1 MQLVPIKT
9 NKTQHY
15 FFKACITFWEPHQLE
30 VVASH
35 ARHPIEIR
43 LSSNPKLRKNGVHD
57 LTELTQEPP
66 TVETATRSKASRGA
80 LVFIFATVLFD
91 TLGFGIIIPVLPGL
105 VVSFVQGDPA
115 RGAEIFGLFGT
126 TWALMQFLFAPLLG
140 ALSDRYGRRPVLILS
155 AFGLGIDYII
165 MALAPNLTWLFIG
178 RVVSGITSASFTVSF
193 AYVADTTPG
202 EKRAGAYGMIG
213 SIFGVGFIIGPL
225 VGGLLAGIGPR
236 FPFWGAAAL
245 SLASAAYGLVVLPE
259 SLPIEH
265 RSPVSL
271 RKANPIGSLSM
282 IRAKKGLAGFVTVN
296 FLNFLAF
303 QVLPSVYVLYA
314 AYRYGW
320 GYATVGT
327 ALALVGACNIVVQGL
342 LVRRV
347 VSRFGERIA
356 LLIGIIS
363 GTVGFVIWGLAPNS
377 LVFLLAIIFYAPIGF
392 VQPALQGLM
401 TRRVGPEEQGALQ
414 GINGSLLGLTGV
426 IGPTLF
432 TLTYAFFIGSQAP
445 VNLPG
450 APFLL
455 AALLM
460 VSSLILAVKVTRSR
474 DQSLVSEDLSNRI
487 ESNV

>member
-1 MQLVPIKT
+1 
-9 NKTQHY
+9 
-15 FFKACITFWEPHQLE
+15 
-30 VVASH
+30 
-35 ARHPIEIR
+35 
-43 LSSNPKLRKNGVHD
+43 

-66 TVETATRSKASRGA
+66 RIETVPRIGASRAA
-80 LVFIFATVLFD
+80 LAFIFATVLFD

-105 VVSFVQGDPA
+105 VVSFVQGDAA

-126 TWALMQFLFAPLLG
+126 TWALMQFLFAPMLG

-193 AYVADTTPG
+193 AYVADTVPG

-225 VGGLLAGIGPR
+225 VGGILASIGPR
-236 FPFWGAAAL
+236 FPFWGAATL
-245 SLASAAYGLVVLPE
+245 SLASAAYGLFVLPE
-259 SLPIEH
+259 SLPLEH
-265 RSPVSL
+265 RSSVTF
-271 RKANPIGSLSM
+271 RKANPIGSISM
-282 IRAKKGLAGFVTVN
+282 IRGRKALAGFVTVN

-303 QVLPSVYVLYA
+303 QVLPSIYVLYA

-320 GYATVGT
+320 GYALVGS
-327 ALALVGACNIVVQGL
+327 ALALVGASNIIVQGL

-347 VSRFGERIA
+347 VSRFGERIT
-356 LLIGIIS
+356 LLIGIVS

-377 LVFLLAIIFYAPIGF
+377 LIFMIAIIFYAPIGF

-401 TRRVGPEEQGALQ
+401 TRRVSASEQGQLQ
-414 GINGSLLGLTGV
+414 GINGSLMGLTGV

-432 TLTYAFFIGSQAP
+432 TLLFAFFIGNQAP

-455 AALLM
+455 SALLM
-460 VSSLILAVKVTRSR
+460 ISSLILAAKVTQTIGQSSISQELPRSIGSR
-474 DQSLVSEDLSNRI
+474 S
-487 ESNV
+487 

>member
-1 MQLVPIKT
+1 
-9 NKTQHY
+9 
-15 FFKACITFWEPHQLE
+15 
-30 VVASH
+30 
-35 ARHPIEIR
+35 
-43 LSSNPKLRKNGVHD
+43 

-66 TVETATRSKASRGA
+66 RVETLTRTGASRAA
-80 LVFIFATVLFD
+80 LAFIFATVLFD

-105 VVSFVQGDPA
+105 VVSFVGGDTA
-115 RGAEIFGLFGT
+115 RGAEVFGLFGT

-140 ALSDRYGRRPVLILS
+140 ALSDRFGRRPVLILS

-213 SIFGVGFIIGPL
+213 SIWGVGFIIGPL

-245 SLASAAYGLVVLPE
+245 SLASAGYGLVVLPE

-282 IRAKKGLAGFVTVN
+282 IRARRGLAGFVTVN

-320 GYATVGT
+320 GYAAVGT
-327 ALALVGACNIVVQGL
+327 ALAIVGACNIVVQGL

-347 VSRFGERIA
+347 VGRFGERVA
-356 LLIGIIS
+356 LLIGIVS
-363 GTVGFVIWGLAPNS
+363 GTVGFLIWGLASNS
-377 LVFLLAIIFYAPIGF
+377 LLFLLSIIFYAPIGF

-401 TRRVGPEEQGALQ
+401 TRRVGPSEQGALQ
-414 GINGSLLGLTGV
+414 GINGSLMGLTGV

-432 TLTYAFFIGSQAP
+432 TLIFAFFIGSQAP

-455 AALLM
+455 SALLM
-460 VSSLILAVKVTRSR
+460 VSSLILAAKVTRLKDRRSVVEE
-474 DQSLVSEDLSNRI
+474 LPNRI
-487 ESNV
+487 ESRI

>member
-1 MQLVPIKT
+1 
-9 NKTQHY
+9 
-15 FFKACITFWEPHQLE
+15 
-30 VVASH
+30 
-35 ARHPIEIR
+35 
-43 LSSNPKLRKNGVHD
+43 

-66 TVETATRSKASRGA
+66 RVETVTRTGASRAA
-80 LVFIFATVLFD
+80 LAFIFATVLFD

-105 VVSFVQGDPA
+105 VVSFVGGDTA
-115 RGAEIFGLFGT
+115 RGAEVFGLFGT
-126 TWALMQFLFAPLLG
+126 TWALMQFIFAPLLG

-213 SIFGVGFIIGPL
+213 SIWGVGFIIGPL

-259 SLPIEH
+259 SLPMEH
-265 RSPVSL
+265 RSPISL

-282 IRAKKGLAGFVTVN
+282 IRARKGLTGFVTVN

-327 ALALVGACNIVVQGL
+327 ALALVGACNIIVQGL

-347 VSRFGERIA
+347 VTRFGERIA
-356 LLIGIIS
+356 LIIGIIS

-377 LVFLLAIIFYAPIGF
+377 LLFLLAIIFYAPIGF

-401 TRRVGPEEQGALQ
+401 TRRVGPSEQGALQ
-414 GINGSLLGLTGV
+414 GINGSLMGLTGV

-432 TLTYAFFIGSQAP
+432 TLIFAFFIGSQAP

-455 AALLM
+455 SALLM
-460 VSSLILAVKVTRSR
+460 ASSLILAAKVTRSR
-474 DQSLVSEDLSNRI
+474 DQSSVSEDLQKRV
-487 ESNV
+487 ESPI

>member
-1 MQLVPIKT
+1 MVK
-9 NKTQHY
+9 
-15 FFKACITFWEPHQLE
+15 E
-30 VVASH
+30 
-35 ARHPIEIR
+35 
-43 LSSNPKLRKNGVHD
+43 

-66 TVETATRSKASRGA
+66 RIETATRTQASRAA

-105 VVSFVQGDPA
+105 VVSFVGGDPA
-115 RGAEIFGLFGT
+115 TVEARGAQIFGLFGT
-126 TWALMQFLFAPLLG
+126 TWALMQFIFAPLLG
-140 ALSDRYGRRPVLILS
+140 ALSDRFGRRPVLILS

-193 AYVADTTPG
+193 AYVADATPG

-213 SIFGVGFIIGPL
+213 SIWGVGFVIGPL
-225 VGGLLAGIGPR
+225 VGGILAGIGPR

-245 SLASAAYGLVVLPE
+245 SLASAAYGLSVLPE
-259 SLPIEH
+259 SLTMEH

-271 RKANPIGSLSM
+271 RKANPIGGLLM
-282 IRAKKGLAGFVTVN
+282 ISTKKGLAGFVTVN

-320 GYATVGT
+320 GYVLVGS
-327 ALALVGACNIVVQGL
+327 ALALVGACNIIVQGL

-347 VSRFGERIA
+347 VSRFGERFA
-356 LLIGIIS
+356 LLIGIVS
-363 GTVGFVIWGLAPNS
+363 GTIGFVIWGLAPNS
-377 LVFLLAIIFYAPIGF
+377 VLFMIAIIFYAPIGF

-401 TRRVGPEEQGALQ
+401 TRRVGPAEQGALQ
-414 GINGSLLGLTGV
+414 GINGSLMGLTGV
-426 IGPTLF
+426 VGPALF
-432 TLTYAFFIGSQAP
+432 TTIFAFFIGTNAP
-445 VNLPG
+445 FNAPG

-455 AALLM
+455 SAVLM
-460 VSSLILAVKVTRSR
+460 VG
-474 DQSLVSEDLSNRI
+474 SLVLTLRVTS
-487 ESNV
+487 

>member
-1 MQLVPIKT
+1 
-9 NKTQHY
+9 
-15 FFKACITFWEPHQLE
+15 
-30 VVASH
+30 
-35 ARHPIEIR
+35 
-43 LSSNPKLRKNGVHD
+43 
-57 LTELTQEPP
+57 
-66 TVETATRSKASRGA
+66 
-80 LVFIFATVLFD
+80 
-91 TLGFGIIIPVLPGL
+91 
-105 VVSFVQGDPA
+105 
-115 RGAEIFGLFGT
+115 
-126 TWALMQFLFAPLLG
+126 MQFLFAPLLG

-245 SLASAAYGLVVLPE
+245 SLASAASGLIVLPE
-259 SLPIEH
+259 SLPLEH
-265 RSPVSL
+265 RRPVSL
-271 RKANPIGSLSM
+271 RRANPIGSLSM
-282 IRAKKGLAGFVTVN
+282 IRGRKGLAGFVTIN

-303 QVLPSVYVLYA
+303 QVLPSIYVLYA

-320 GYATVGT
+320 GYATVGA
-327 ALALVGACNIVVQGL
+327 ALALVGASNIIVQGL

-347 VSRFGERIA
+347 VTRFGERTA

-363 GTVGFVIWGLAPNS
+363 GTVGFVTWGLAPNS
-377 LVFLLAIIFYAPIGF
+377 LLFMIAIIFYAPIGF

-401 TRRVGPEEQGALQ
+401 TRRVGPSEQGQLQ

-432 TLTYAFFIGSQAP
+432 TLVFAFFISSQAP

-455 AALLM
+455 SALLM
-460 VSSLILAVKVTRSR
+460 ISSLILTAKVTRAK
-474 DQSLVSEDLSNRI
+474 DQSSVSNDPPNTY
-487 ESNV
+487 

>member
-1 MQLVPIKT
+1 
-9 NKTQHY
+9 
-15 FFKACITFWEPHQLE
+15 
-30 VVASH
+30 
-35 ARHPIEIR
+35 
-43 LSSNPKLRKNGVHD
+43 LS
-57 LTELTQEPP
+57 ELTQEPP
-66 TVETATRSKASRGA
+66 SVLTATRPQASRAA
-80 LVFIFATVLFD
+80 LAFIFATVLFD

-105 VVSFVQGDPA
+105 VVGFVGGDTA
-115 RGAEIFGLFGT
+115 RGAAVFGLFGT

-193 AYVADTTPG
+193 AYVADTVPG
-202 EKRAGAYGMIG
+202 ERRAGAYGMIG

-259 SLPIEH
+259 SLPVEH
-265 RSPVSL
+265 RRPVSL
-271 RKANPIGSLSM
+271 RRGNPIGSLLM
-282 IRAKKGLAGFVTVN
+282 IRGKGLAGYVAVN

-347 VSRFGERIA
+347 VARFGERMA

-432 TLTYAFFIGSQAP
+432 TLIFAFFIGSQAP
-445 VNLPG
+445 FNLPG

-455 AALLM
+455 SALLM
-460 VSSLILAVKVTRSR
+460 ISSLILAAKVTRTRS
-474 DQSLVSEDLSNRI
+474 QSLVSEDLSNRI
-487 ESNV
+487 TSNA

>member
-1 MQLVPIKT
+1 M
-9 NKTQHY
+9 
-15 FFKACITFWEPHQLE
+15 
-30 VVASH
+30 
-35 ARHPIEIR
+35 
-43 LSSNPKLRKNGVHD
+43 
-57 LTELTQEPP
+57 TELTQEPP
-66 TVETATRSKASRGA
+66 RVETVTRTGASRAA
-80 LVFIFATVLFD
+80 LAFIFATVLFD

-105 VVSFVQGDPA
+105 VVSFVGGDPA

-155 AFGLGIDYII
+155 AFGLGIDYMI

-213 SIFGVGFIIGPL
+213 SIWGVGFIIGPL
-225 VGGLLAGIGPR
+225 VGGILAGIGPR

-259 SLPIEH
+259 SLPLAH

-271 RKANPIGSLSM
+271 RKANPIGSLSI
-282 IRAKKGLAGFVTVN
+282 IRARKGLAGFVTVN

-327 ALALVGACNIVVQGL
+327 ALALVGACNIIVQGL

-347 VSRFGERIA
+347 VGRFGERVA
-356 LLIGIIS
+356 LLIGIVS

-377 LVFLLAIIFYAPIGF
+377 LLFLIAIIFYAPIGF

-401 TRRVGPEEQGALQ
+401 TRRVGPSEQGALQ
-414 GINGSLLGLTGV
+414 GINGSLMGLTGV

-432 TLTYAFFIGSQAP
+432 TLIFAFFIGSQAP

-455 AALLM
+455 SAFLMIASLLLAL
-460 VSSLILAVKVTRSR
+460 KVTRAMERVTPS
-474 DQSLVSEDLSNRI
+474 QQLQTVI
-487 ESNV
+487 E

>member
-1 MQLVPIKT
+1 M
-9 NKTQHY
+9 
-15 FFKACITFWEPHQLE
+15 
-30 VVASH
+30 
-35 ARHPIEIR
+35 
-43 LSSNPKLRKNGVHD
+43 
-57 LTELTQEPP
+57 TELTQEPP
-66 TVETATRSKASRGA
+66 RVETVTRTGA
-80 LVFIFATVLFD
+80 GRAALAFIFATVLFD

-105 VVSFVQGDPA
+105 VVSFVGGDPA

-155 AFGLGIDYII
+155 AFGLGIDYMI

-193 AYVADTTPG
+193 AYVADTTPV
-202 EKRAGAYGMIG
+202 G
-213 SIFGVGFIIGPL
+213 SIWGVGFIIGPL

-236 FPFWGAAAL
+236 FPFWGAATL
-245 SLASAAYGLVVLPE
+245 SIASAAYGLVVLPE
-259 SLPIEH
+259 SLSLEH

-271 RKANPIGSLSM
+271 RRANPIGSLSM
-282 IRAKKGLAGFVTVN
+282 IRARKGLAGFVTVN

-320 GYATVGT
+320 GYALVGA
-327 ALALVGACNIVVQGL
+327 ALALVGACNIIVQGL

-347 VSRFGERIA
+347 VARFGERLA
-356 LLIGIIS
+356 LLIGIVS
-363 GTVGFVIWGLAPNS
+363 GTIGFVIWGLATNS
-377 LVFLLAIIFYAPIGF
+377 ILFMIAIIFYAPIGF

-401 TRRVGPEEQGALQ
+401 TRRVGPSEQGALQ
-414 GINGSLLGLTGV
+414 GINGSLMGLTGV

-432 TLTYAFFIGSQAP
+432 TLIFAFFIGSQAP
-445 VNLPG
+445 FNLPG

-455 AALLM
+455 SALLM
-460 VSSLILAVKVTRSR
+460 IASLLLALKVTRAVER
-474 DQSLVSEDLSNRI
+474 VSPTEQFQTMV
-487 ESNV
+487 E

>member
-1 MQLVPIKT
+1 
-9 NKTQHY
+9 
-15 FFKACITFWEPHQLE
+15 
-30 VVASH
+30 
-35 ARHPIEIR
+35 
-43 LSSNPKLRKNGVHD
+43 
-57 LTELTQEPP
+57 LTELTQEPFSI
-66 TVETATRSKASRGA
+66 ETQTRTQGSRAA
-80 LVFIFATVLFD
+80 LAFIFATVLFD

-105 VVSFVQGDPA
+105 VVSFVGGDPTTVQA

-140 ALSDRYGRRPVLILS
+140 ALSDRFGRRPVLILS
-155 AFGLGIDYII
+155 AFGLGVDYMI

-193 AYVADTTPG
+193 AYVADTVPG

-213 SIFGVGFIIGPL
+213 SIWGVGFIIGPL
-225 VGGLLAGIGPR
+225 VGGILASIGPR
-236 FPFWGAAAL
+236 FPFWGAAIL
-245 SLASAAYGLVVLPE
+245 SIASAAYGLFVLPE

-265 RSPVSL
+265 RSPVSFK
-271 RKANPIGSLSM
+271 KANPIGSLFM
-282 IRAKKGLAGFVTVN
+282 IRARKGLSGFVTVN

-320 GYATVGT
+320 GYALVGS
-327 ALALVGACNIVVQGL
+327 ALALVGACNIIVQGL

-347 VSRFGERIA
+347 VGRFGERFA
-356 LLIGIIS
+356 LVIGIVS
-363 GTVGFVIWGLAPNS
+363 GTIGFVIWGLAPNS
-377 LVFLLAIIFYAPIGF
+377 LVFMIAIIFYAPIGF

-401 TRRVGPEEQGALQ
+401 TRRVSPSEQGMLQ
-414 GINGSLLGLTGV
+414 GINGSLMGLTGV

-432 TLTYAFFIGSQAP
+432 TLVYAFFIAKNAP

-455 AALLM
+455 SAFLM
-460 VSSLILAVKVTRSR
+460 IGSLILATKVTRTLDRSVLR
-474 DQSLVSEDLSNRI
+474 RETFGQ
-487 ESNV
+487 

>member
-1 MQLVPIKT
+1 
-9 NKTQHY
+9 
-15 FFKACITFWEPHQLE
+15 
-30 VVASH
+30 
-35 ARHPIEIR
+35 
-43 LSSNPKLRKNGVHD
+43 

-66 TVETATRSKASRGA
+66 RVETIARTGASRAA
-80 LVFIFATVLFD
+80 LAFIFATVLFD

-105 VVSFVQGDPA
+105 VVSFVGGDTA
-115 RGAEIFGLFGT
+115 RGAEVFGLFGT
-126 TWALMQFLFAPLLG
+126 TWALMQFIFAPLLG

-155 AFGLGIDYII
+155 AFGLGVDYII
-165 MALAPNLTWLFIG
+165 MALAPNLAWLFVG

-213 SIFGVGFIIGPL
+213 SIWGVGFIIGPL
-225 VGGLLAGIGPR
+225 VGGILAGIGPR
-236 FPFWGAAAL
+236 FPFWGAATL

-259 SLPIEH
+259 SLPLTL
-265 RSPVSL
+265 RSRVSL
-271 RKANPIGSLSM
+271 GKANPIGSLSM
-282 IRAKKGLAGFVTVN
+282 IRARRGLAGFVTVN

-320 GYATVGT
+320 GYTTVGT
-327 ALALVGACNIVVQGL
+327 ALALVGACNIIVQGL

-347 VSRFGERIA
+347 VGRFGERVA
-356 LLIGIIS
+356 LLIGIVS

-377 LVFLLAIIFYAPIGF
+377 LLFLLAIIFYAPIGF

-401 TRRVGPEEQGALQ
+401 TRRVGPSEQGALQ
-414 GINGSLLGLTGV
+414 GINGSLMGLTGV

-432 TLTYAFFIGSQAP
+432 TLIFAFFIGSQAP

-455 AALLM
+455 SALLM
-460 VSSLILAVKVTRSR
+460 VSSLVLATKVTRSR
-474 DQSLVSEDLSNRI
+474 DETSVSEDLQTRI
-487 ESNV
+487 ESRI